1 MGKKA
6 KEHRKKVQK
15 RNQKIAEAKNQF
27 QKVQKNFLEQMI
39 ENQKLQ
45 GQDPHTLP
53 SEAMPQK
60 VEVNPFEIQG
70 PQI

>member
-27 QKVQKNFLEQMI
+27 QKMQKSFLEQMI
-39 ENQKLQ
+39 ANQELQ
-45 GQDPHTLP
+45 GQNIGQEETRPP
-53 SEAMPQK
+53 

>member
-39 ENQKLQ
+39 ANQELQ
-45 GQDPHTLP
+45 GQQAVGTQGAGSP
-53 SEAMPQK
+53 

>member
-15 RNQKIAEAKNQF
+15 RNQKIAEAKNQY
-27 QKVQKNFLEQMI
+27 QKMQKSFLEQMI
-39 ENQKLQ
+39 ANQELQ
-45 GQDPHTLP
+45 GQNIGQEQTKP
-53 SEAMPQK
+53 S

>member
-27 QKVQKNFLEQMI
+27 QKMQKSFLEQMI
-39 ENQKLQ
+39 ANQELQ
-45 GQDPHTLP
+45 GQNIGQEQIKP
-53 SEAMPQK
+53 S

>member
-15 RNQKIAEAKNQF
+15 RNQKIAEATNQF
-27 QKVQKNFLEQMI
+27 QKMQKSFLEQMI
-39 ENQKLQ
+39 ANQELQ
-45 GQDPHTLP
+45 GQNIGQEETRQP
-53 SEAMPQK
+53 

>member
-15 RNQKIAEAKNQF
+15 RNQKIAEAKNQY
-27 QKVQKNFLEQMI
+27 QKMQKSFLEQMI
-39 ENQKLQ
+39 ANQELQ
-45 GQDPHTLP
+45 GQNIGQEQIKP
-53 SEAMPQK
+53 S

>member
-27 QKVQKNFLEQMI
+27 QKMQKSFLEQMI
-39 ENQKLQ
+39 ANQELQ
-45 GQDPHTLP
+45 GQNIGPEGTKP
-53 SEAMPQK
+53 S